1 MSFIIKISSRF
12 ISLQISNTNN
22 HHVRCTAYHVY
33 YHLSL
38 FHLIQQSM
46 SGSMFVFSV
55 NFSFGRIFAR
65 PLAPAHFVPK
75 QTFLPVLELLR
86 GNEDWDSGAPR
97 HRDLDIS

>member
-1 MSFIIKISSRF
+1 MSFIMKISSRF

-46 SGSMFVFSV
+46 SGNMFVFSV

-86 GNEDWDSGAPR
+86 GNEDRHSGATG